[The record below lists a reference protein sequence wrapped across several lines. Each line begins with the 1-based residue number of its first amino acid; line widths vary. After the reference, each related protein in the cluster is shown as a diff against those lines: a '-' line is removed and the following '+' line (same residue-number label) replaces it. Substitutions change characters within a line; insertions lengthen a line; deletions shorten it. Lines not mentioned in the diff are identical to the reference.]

1 MEIIIGKTAGFC
13 AGVMN
18 AVTKAEKELQHIK
31 NNEEIYCLGE
41 IVHNKQVIKKL
52 EEKGLQTVESIEQA
66 KEKAIIR
73 AHGIPKETY
82 EKAEQ
87 LNIKLIDLTCPKVLK
102 IHNQVEEHSKQGYYI
117 ILIGVEGHPESI
129 GTISFCGKNSYLLT
143 NEDKIPEMIKTIE
156 NSKVKKVII
165 VAQTTYNLKKFEQMA
180 KEIEEKLKDKYKII
194 IQNTICTATRIRQE
208 ETEKISKEVE
218 CMIIIRRKK

>member
-18 AVTKAEKELQHIK
+18 AVTKVEKELQHIK
-31 NNEEIYCLGE
+31 NNEKIYCLGE
-41 IVHNKQVIKKL
+41 IVHNKQVIEKL

-73 AHGIPKETY
+73 AHGIQKETY

-102 IHNQVEEHSKQGYYI
+102 IHNQVEEYSKQGYYI
-117 ILIGVEGHPESI
+117 ILIGVEGHPEAI

-143 NEDKIPEMIKTIE
+143 NEDKIPEMIKNIG
-156 NSKVKKVII
+156 NSKVKKIII
-165 VAQTTYNLKKFEQMA
+165 VAQTTYNLNKFEQMA
-180 KEIEEKLKDKYKII
+180 KEIEEKLKDKCKII
-194 IQNTICTATRIRQE
+194 IQNTICHATRIRQE

>member
-1 MEIIIGKTAGFC
+1 MEIIIGKTAVFC

-31 NNEEIYCLGE
+31 NNEKIYCLGE
-41 IVHNKQVIKKL
+41 IVHNKQVIEKL

-73 AHGIPKETY
+73 AHGIQKETY

-102 IHNQVEEHSKQGYYI
+102 IHNQVEEYSKQGYYI
-117 ILIGVEGHPESI
+117 ILIGVEGHPEAI
-129 GTISFCGKNSYLLT
+129 ETISFCGKNSYLLT
-143 NEDKIPEMIKTIE
+143 NEDKIPEMIKNIE
-156 NSKVKKVII
+156 NSKVKKIII

-180 KEIEEKLKDKYKII
+180 KEIEEKLKDKCKII
-194 IQNTICTATRIRQE
+194 IQNTICHATRIRQE

>member
-18 AVTKAEKELQHIK
+18 AVTKAEKELQNKK
-31 NNEEIYCLGE
+31 NDEKIYCLGE

-52 EEKGLQTVESIEQA
+52 EEKGLQTIEKIEQSKA
-66 KEKAIIR
+66 KTIIR

-82 EKAEQ
+82 KKAEQ
-87 LNIKLIDLTCPKVLK
+87 LNIQLIDLTCPKVLK
-102 IHNQVEEHSKQGYYI
+102 IHNQVEEYSKQGYYI

-143 NEDKIPEMIKTIE
+143 SEDKIPKLITNIE
-156 NSKVKKVII
+156 NSKIENIVIL
-165 VAQTTYNLKKFEQMA
+165 AQTTYSLKKFEQMA
-180 KEIEEKLKDKYKII
+180 KEIEKRLKNKCKII
-194 IQNTICTATRIRQE
+194 IQNTICPATKIRQE

-218 CMIIIRRKK
+218 CMIIIRWKK

>member
-31 NNEEIYCLGE
+31 NNEKIYCLGE
-41 IVHNKQVIKKL
+41 IVHNKQVIEKL

-73 AHGIPKETY
+73 AHGIQKETY

-102 IHNQVEEHSKQGYYI
+102 IHNQVEEYSKQGYYI
-117 ILIGVEGHPESI
+117 ILIGVEGHPEAI

-143 NEDKIPEMIKTIE
+143 NEDKIPEMIKNIE
-156 NSKVKKVII
+156 NSKVKKIII

-180 KEIEEKLKDKYKII
+180 KEIEEKLKDKCKII
-194 IQNTICTATRIRQE
+194 IQNTICHATRIRQE

-218 CMIIIRRKK
+218 CRIIIRRKK